1 FRWGPAMT
9 RRFQVGDR
17 VRVCYP
23 PSKWHGT
30 AGEIV
35 HVDVAHRATG
45 TPPTRWGKGE
55 RIYRL
60 DTFPPDCFVAGRF
73 LRPIHDGDEKL
84 SWSDERV
91 VWKPRAIA

>member
-1 FRWGPAMT
+1 MT

-17 VRVCYP
+17 VRVFWP
-23 PSKWHGT
+23 QEPEWHGRVGVIT
-30 AGEIV
+30 RVQISAISREWKGAVHVAGEPVYQLDIF
-35 HVDVAHRATG
+35 
-45 TPPTRWGKGE
+45 E
-55 RIYRL
+55 RDLDRL
-60 DTFPPDCFVAGRF
+60 AAQQ